1 MNRMNRSR
9 TSRVE
14 GRVSEPPLAKPSQKS
29 TSSTSSSTS
38 KPSMPSMPSK
48 PSRLVWLVL
57 ACGLVVAMHGPARA
71 QECAPPPRDCVA
83 SASAADA
90 SVASVPADVRA
101 GAAFVASYRVAACRA
116 RLACLVS
123 DGDLQR
129 VEAWAESELRAAR
142 EQTDAA
148 ARATWRS
155 GLAERVPGLR
165 TPVAVLAANPAIPSA
180 ANGRQAPNPAV
191 LEQVVRLRDDLELN
205 RRLEP
210 LLVETERTARLPR
223 DGSTPAV
230 CRGDLRERLQALVRE
245 GAAANASHASSLRG
259 KLDELCER
267 FARWERPTEVVD
279 TRVRSFVAQVNRVEG
294 FLNDIVRCYE
304 PGPYDGRCRNA
315 YSAPTEDGLSQARA
329 ALREVAAVKR
339 VIRGV
344 PERPFPC
351 RDAIWER
358 LVGTRW
364 TLRTAEAQIPS
375 LGSAAVAVCE
385 TIGVL
390 PRDVERAHRELSD
403 TVERIRAQAAQT
415 ARTTQAALES
425 LRATYG
431 LD

>member
-1 MNRMNRSR
+1 MNRSSV
-9 TSRVE
+9 SRVE
-14 GRVSEPPLAKPSQKS
+14 GRVSDRPRQSKRASKLA
-29 TSSTSSSTS
+29 
-38 KPSMPSMPSK
+38 
-48 PSRLVWLVL
+48 W
-57 ACGLVVAMHGPARA
+57 LVVAVGLVTAPFGTARA
-71 QECAPPPRDCVA
+71 QTCAPPSHDCAA
-83 SASAADA
+83 SATAAEA
-90 SVASVPADVRA
+90 NVASVPADVRA
-101 GAAFVASYRVAACRA
+101 AAAFVASYRGAACRA

-129 VEAWAESELRAAR
+129 VEAWADAELRAAR

-148 ARATWRS
+148 ARATWRA
-155 GLAERVPGLR
+155 GLADRVPGLR
-165 TPVAVLAANPAIPSA
+165 TPVAVLAPSLVNGRQAANPAI
-180 ANGRQAPNPAV
+180 

-205 RRLEP
+205 RRIEP

-245 GAAANASHASSLRG
+245 GAAANATHASSLRG

-279 TRVRSFVAQVNRVEG
+279 QRVRSFVAQVDRVEG

-304 PGPYDGRCRNA
+304 PGPYDGRCSNA
-315 YSAPTEDGLSQARA
+315 YGAPLEDGLSQARA
-329 ALREVAAVKR
+329 ALREVAAVRR

-358 LVGTRW
+358 LVSTRW

-375 LGSAAVAVCE
+375 LGSAAVSLCE

-390 PRDVERAHRELSD
+390 LRDVERAHRELSD

-415 ARTTQAALES
+415 ERTTQAALES
-425 LRATYG
+425 LRTIYD

>member
-1 MNRMNRSR
+1 MNVNRSCAR
-9 TSRVE
+9 RVE
-14 GRVSEPPLAKPSQKS
+14 GRVSVRPRLAKPSKS
-29 TSSTSSSTS
+29 C
-38 KPSMPSMPSK
+38 KPSK
-48 PSRLVWLVL
+48 LVWLVL
-57 ACGLVVAMHGPARA
+57 ACGLGATHVRA

-83 SASAADA
+83 SASAAEA
-90 SVASVPADVRA
+90 SVASMPADVRA

-142 EQTDAA
+142 EQTDAG
-148 ARATWRS
+148 ARATWRA
-155 GLAERVPGLR
+155 GLADRVPGLR
-165 TPVAVLAANPAIPSA
+165 TPVAVLSPNAAMPGATPNAAAIPGRMPANPAI
-180 ANGRQAPNPAV
+180 

-210 LLVETERTARLPR
+210 LLVETERTARIPR

-259 KLDELCER
+259 KLDDLCER
-267 FARWERPTEVVD
+267 FARWERPTEVVEN
-279 TRVRSFVAQVNRVEG
+279 RVRSFVAQVNRVEG

-315 YSAPTEDGLSQARA
+315 YSPPTEDGLAQARA

-358 LVGTRW
+358 LVATRW
-364 TLRTAEAQIPS
+364 TLRTAEAQIPG
-375 LGSAAVAVCE
+375 LGSAAASVCE

-415 ARTTQAALES
+415 ARTTQTALDN
-425 LRATYG
+425 LRTMYG

>member
-1 MNRMNRSR
+1 VNVNRSC

-14 GRVSEPPLAKPSQKS
+14 GRVSVRPRLAKPSKS
-29 TSSTSSSTS
+29 S
-38 KPSMPSMPSK
+38 KPSK
-48 PSRLVWLVL
+48 LVWLVL
-57 ACGLVVAMHGPARA
+57 ACGLGATHVRA

-83 SASAADA
+83 SASAAEA
-90 SVASVPADVRA
+90 SVASLPTDVRA

-142 EQTDAA
+142 EQTDAS
-148 ARATWRS
+148 ARATWRA
-155 GLAERVPGLR
+155 GLADRVPGLR
-165 TPVAVLAANPAIPSA
+165 TPVAVLSPNAAMPGATPNAAAIPGRMPANPAI
-180 ANGRQAPNPAV
+180 

-259 KLDELCER
+259 KLDDLCEP
-267 FARWERPTEVVD
+267 FARWERPTEVVEN
-279 TRVRSFVAQVNRVEG
+279 RVRSFVAQVNRVEG

-315 YSAPTEDGLSQARA
+315 YSPPTEDGLAQARA

-358 LVGTRW
+358 LVATRW

-375 LGSAAVAVCE
+375 LGSAAVSVCE

-415 ARTTQAALES
+415 ARTTQAALDN
-425 LRATYG
+425 LRTMYG

>member
-1 MNRMNRSR
+1 MNRSSP
-9 TSRVE
+9 SRVE
-14 GRVSEPPLAKPSQKS
+14 ARVSDRPRSCVASRR
-29 TSSTSSSTS
+29 S
-38 KPSMPSMPSK
+38 KPST
-48 PSRLVWLVL
+48 LAWLVL
-57 ACGLVVAMHGPARA
+57 TCGLVVATRAPALA
-71 QECAPPPRDCVA
+71 QECAPPPGDCAA
-83 SASAADA
+83 SASAAEA
-90 SVASVPADVRA
+90 SVASVPADVRSA
-101 GAAFVASYRVAACRA
+101 AAFVASYRSAACRA

-129 VEAWAESELRAAR
+129 VEAWADAELRAAR
-142 EQTDAA
+142 EQTDVA
-148 ARATWRS
+148 ARATWRA
-155 GLAERVPGLR
+155 GLADRVPGLR
-165 TPVAVLAANPAIPSA
+165 TPVAVLAPSAAVPNAAGRMPANPAI
-180 ANGRQAPNPAV
+180 

-259 KLDELCER
+259 KLDDLCER

-279 TRVRSFVAQVNRVEG
+279 NRVRSFVAQVDRVEG

-315 YSAPTEDGLSQARA
+315 YSPPTEDGLAQARA

-375 LGSAAVAVCE
+375 LGSAAVSVCE

-390 PRDVERAHRELSD
+390 PRDVERAHRELTD
-403 TVERIRAQAAQT
+403 TIERIRAQAAQT
-415 ARTTQAALES
+415 ARTTQAALDN
-425 LRATYG
+425 LRTMYG

>member
-1 MNRMNRSR
+1 V
-9 TSRVE
+9 SRVE
-14 GRVSEPPLAKPSQKS
+14 GRVSDRPRQSKRASKLA
-29 TSSTSSSTS
+29 
-38 KPSMPSMPSK
+38 
-48 PSRLVWLVL
+48 W
-57 ACGLVVAMHGPARA
+57 LVVAVGLVTAPFGTARA
-71 QECAPPPRDCVA
+71 QTCAPPSHDCAA
-83 SASAADA
+83 SATAAEA

-101 GAAFVASYRVAACRA
+101 AAAFVASYRGAACRA

-129 VEAWAESELRAAR
+129 VEAWADAELRAAR

-148 ARATWRS
+148 ARATWRA
-155 GLAERVPGLR
+155 GLADRVPGLR
-165 TPVAVLAANPAIPSA
+165 TPVAVLAPSSVNGRQAANPAI
-180 ANGRQAPNPAV
+180 

-205 RRLEP
+205 RRIEP

-245 GAAANASHASSLRG
+245 GAAANATHASSLRG

-279 TRVRSFVAQVNRVEG
+279 QRVRSFVAQVDRVEG

-315 YSAPTEDGLSQARA
+315 YGAPLEDGLSQARA
-329 ALREVAAVKR
+329 ALREVAAVRR

-358 LVGTRW
+358 LVSTRW

-375 LGSAAVAVCE
+375 LGSAAVSLCE

-415 ARTTQAALES
+415 ERTTQAALES
-425 LRATYG
+425 LRTIYD

>member
-1 MNRMNRSR
+1 MNRSAMNR
-9 TSRVE
+9 SSASRVE
-14 GRVSEPPLAKPSQKS
+14 GRVSLRPRSHASSMLA
-29 TSSTSSSTS
+29 
-38 KPSMPSMPSK
+38 
-48 PSRLVWLVL
+48 WLGL
-57 ACGLVVAMHGPARA
+57 ACALLVAMLAPLGTARA
-71 QECAPPPRDCVA
+71 QTCAPPPHDC
-83 SASAADA
+83 AAAATTAEA

-101 GAAFVASYRVAACRA
+101 AAAFVASYRGAACRA

-129 VEAWAESELRAAR
+129 VEAWADAELRAAR
-142 EQTDAA
+142 EQTDVA
-148 ARATWRS
+148 ARATWRA
-155 GLAERVPGLR
+155 GLPDRVPGLR
-165 TPVAVLAANPAIPSA
+165 TPVAVLAPNAAMPNVAGRQPANPSI
-180 ANGRQAPNPAV
+180 
-191 LEQVVRLRDDLELN
+191 LEQAVRLRDDLELN

-230 CRGDLRERLQALVRE
+230 CRSDLRERLQALVRE
-245 GAAANASHASSLRG
+245 GAAANASYASSLRG

-279 TRVRSFVAQVNRVEG
+279 NRVRSFVAQVDRVEG
-294 FLNDIVRCYE
+294 FLNDIVRCHE

-315 YSAPTEDGLSQARA
+315 YGAPTEDGLSQARA

-358 LVGTRW
+358 LVATRW

-375 LGSAAVAVCE
+375 LGSAAVSVCE

-425 LRATYG
+425 LRAMYN

>member
-1 MNRMNRSR
+1 VNRSCA
-9 TSRVE
+9 SRVE
-14 GRVSEPPLAKPSQKS
+14 GRVSDRPRASKRASKLA
-29 TSSTSSSTS
+29 
-38 KPSMPSMPSK
+38 
-48 PSRLVWLVL
+48 WLVL
-57 ACGLVVAMHGPARA
+57 AGGLSIAPLARA
-71 QECAPPPRDCVA
+71 QTCVPPPHDCA
-83 SASAADA
+83 ASAAAAEA

-101 GAAFVASYRVAACRA
+101 AAAFVAGYRGAACRA

-142 EQTDAA
+142 EQTDAD
-148 ARATWRS
+148 ARATWRA
-155 GLAERVPGLR
+155 GLADRVPGLR
-165 TPVAVLAANPAIPSA
+165 TPVAVLANPTTPQATLGRPPANPAI
-180 ANGRQAPNPAV
+180 
-191 LEQVVRLRDDLELN
+191 LEQAVRLRDDLELN

-267 FARWERPTEVVD
+267 FARWEHPTEVVD
-279 TRVRSFVAQVNRVEG
+279 HRVRAFVAQVNRVEG
-294 FLNDIVRCYE
+294 FLNDIVRCYD

-315 YSAPTEDGLSQARA
+315 YSAPLDDGLAQARA

-358 LVGTRW
+358 LITTRW

-375 LGSAAVAVCE
+375 LGSAAVSACE

-415 ARTTQAALES
+415 ARTTQAALDN
-425 LRATYG
+425 LREMYG

>member
-1 MNRMNRSR
+1 VNRMNRSR

-14 GRVSEPPLAKPSQKS
+14 GRVSKRLAKPSHPSK
-29 TSSTSSSTS
+29 
-38 KPSMPSMPSK
+38 KPSQPSQPSK
-48 PSRLVWLVL
+48 VPSKLVWFVL
-57 ACGLVVAMHGPARA
+57 ACGLAVATHGPARA
-71 QECAPPPRDCVA
+71 QECAPPPRDCMA
-83 SASAADA
+83 SASAAEA
-90 SVASVPADVRA
+90 SVASMPADVRA
-101 GAAFVASYRVAACRA
+101 STAFVASYRIAACRA

-142 EQTDAA
+142 EQTDAG
-148 ARATWRS
+148 ARATWRA

-165 TPVAVLAANPAIPSA
+165 TPVAVLAPHTATPVPNAIPGRQSPNPAI
-180 ANGRQAPNPAV
+180 
-191 LEQVVRLRDDLELN
+191 LEQAVRLRDDLELN

-279 TRVRSFVAQVNRVEG
+279 NRVRAFVAQVNRVEG

-315 YSAPTEDGLSQARA
+315 YSAPTEDGLAQARA

-375 LGSAAVAVCE
+375 LGSAAVSVCE

-415 ARTTQAALES
+415 ARTTQAALDN
-425 LRATYG
+425 LRTMYG

>member
-1 MNRMNRSR
+1 MNVNRSF

-14 GRVSEPPLAKPSQKS
+14 GRVSDRPRLAKPSK
-29 TSSTSSSTS
+29 
-38 KPSMPSMPSK
+38 
-48 PSRLVWLVL
+48 LGWLVL
-57 ACGLVVAMHGPARA
+57 VCALVATHVPASA

-83 SASAADA
+83 SASAAEA
-90 SVASVPADVRA
+90 SVASMPDDVRA
-101 GAAFVASYRVAACRA
+101 SAAFVASYRVAACRA

-142 EQTDAA
+142 EQTDAG
-148 ARATWRS
+148 ARATWRA
-155 GLAERVPGLR
+155 GLADRVPGLR
-165 TPVAVLAANPAIPSA
+165 TPVAVLAPNTATATMPSAAAIPGRHTPNPAI
-180 ANGRQAPNPAV
+180 

-230 CRGDLRERLQALVRE
+230 CRGDLRERLQSLVRE

-279 TRVRSFVAQVNRVEG
+279 NRVRSFVAQVNRVEG

-315 YSAPTEDGLSQARA
+315 YGAPTEDGLAQARA

-375 LGSAAVAVCE
+375 LGSAAVSVCE

-415 ARTTQAALES
+415 ARTTQTALDN
-425 LRATYG
+425 LRTMYG